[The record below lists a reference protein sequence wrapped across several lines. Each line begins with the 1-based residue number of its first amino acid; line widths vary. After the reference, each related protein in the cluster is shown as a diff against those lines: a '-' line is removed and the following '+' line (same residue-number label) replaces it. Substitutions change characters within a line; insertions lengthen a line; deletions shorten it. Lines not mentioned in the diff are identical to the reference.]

1 MLSPVL
7 RGKATWPYVTLGV
20 EVMAMEKVLTSESIG
35 DEASLSVA
43 ISRLLRDMDELR
55 KRMLHDQ
62 ADIDESRTRTQ
73 KMLAEMVAELN
84 PA

>member
-1 MLSPVL
+1 
-7 RGKATWPYVTLGV
+7 
-20 EVMAMEKVLTSESIG
+20 MEKVLTYESIG

-62 ADIDESRTRTQ
+62 ADIDESRARTQ